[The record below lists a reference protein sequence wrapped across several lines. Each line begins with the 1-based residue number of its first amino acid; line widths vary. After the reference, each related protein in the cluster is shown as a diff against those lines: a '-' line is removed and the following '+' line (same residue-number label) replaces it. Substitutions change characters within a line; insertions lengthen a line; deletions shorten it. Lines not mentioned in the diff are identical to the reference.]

1 MKPYNKILI
10 LLSIWVLPVQNAF
23 GQTDQVRWISF
34 EELEVSLSIVRH
46 RLADGETRKRKPVF
60 INFYTDWCVYC
71 KKMDRVV
78 FNKADVIKLLNDKY
92 YAVKFNAES
101 RLEIQFSG
109 HVLGNDQVGKSRKP
123 LHQIT
128 QLLALRDGEFVAPT
142 MLILNEDFEVEARYF
157 EFLDEDELLEV
168 LKNYD

>member
-1 MKPYNKILI
+1 MERLITFESMKPYFKILI
-10 LLSIWVLPVQNAF
+10 LLSIWVFPVQNAF
-23 GQTDQVRWISF
+23 GQTEQGRWISF
-34 EELEVSLSIVRH
+34 EELEDSLS
-46 RLADGETRKRKPVF
+46 RKRKPVF

-78 FNKADVIKLLNDKY
+78 FTRPAVIKLLNEKY
-92 YAVKFNAES
+92 YAVQFNAES
-101 RLEIQFSG
+101 QQEIQFSG
-109 HVLGNDQVGKSRKP
+109 QVLVNNQVGKSRKP

-142 MLILNEDFEVEARYF
+142 MLILNADFEVQARYF
-157 EFLDEDELLEV
+157 EFLDEDELLEI